1 MERTQTKRVLLA
13 LTGGIAAYKMP
24 EVVRRL
30 KEQGLD
36 VRVVMTAGAKAFITP
51 LTMQAVSGQPVHDDL
66 LDPAAEAGMG
76 HIELAK
82 WADLVVIAPATASA
96 MAKVAHG
103 HADDLLGTLCL
114 ATSAPI
120 AVVPAMNQQM
130 WAAAPTQRNLRV
142 LNDDGKLIW
151 GPAEGSQACGDVG
164 AGRMIEPSDIVKR
177 IMQHVQTET
186 STQRYLV
193 GQRVMITAGP
203 TQEALDPV
211 RYISNH
217 SSGKMG
223 FAIAQAA
230 AQAGAEVTLVAGPVQ
245 LPTPSGVTRID
256 VTSAEQMQ
264 QAVNSKIAEHDVFI
278 GCAAVADYR
287 AEEVATH
294 KMKKRGSE
302 DDELTLRLVKNPD
315 ILAGVAAR
323 QENRPYTVGFAAET
337 RDLAVYATDKLQR
350 KGLDMIAAN
359 DVSRAGEG
367 FNSDNN
373 SLQVFWRLDDK
384 TVENA
389 AIGPATKDQVANQLI
404 ERIAQQLN
412 RLPSDYS

>member
-142 LNDDGKLIW
+142 LHDDGKLIW

-177 IMQHVQTET
+177 IMQHVQTEA

-245 LPTPSGVTRID
+245 LPTPSRVTRID
-256 VTSAEQMQ
+256 VTSAEQMK
-264 QAVNSKIAEHDVFI
+264 QAVDSKVAESDIFI

-287 AEEVATH
+287 AEEVAAH

-323 QENRPYTVGFAAET
+323 QEKRPYTVGFAAET

-389 AIGPATKDQVANQLI
+389 AIGPATKEQVANQLI

-412 RLPSDYS
+412 RLPNDYS

>member
-142 LNDDGKLIW
+142 LHDDGKLIW

-177 IMQHVQTET
+177 IMQHVQTEA

-245 LPTPSGVTRID
+245 LPTPSRVTRID
-256 VTSAEQMQ
+256 VTSAEQMK
-264 QAVNSKIAEHDVFI
+264 QAVDSKVAESDIFI

-287 AEEVATH
+287 AEEVAAH

-323 QENRPYTVGFAAET
+323 QEKRPYTVGFAAET

-412 RLPSDYS
+412 RLPNDYS

>member
-51 LTMQAVSGQPVHDDL
+51 LTMQAVSGQPVHDNL

-142 LNDDGKLIW
+142 LHDDGKLIW

-177 IMQHVQTET
+177 IMQHVQTEA

-245 LPTPSGVTRID
+245 LPTPSRVTRID
-256 VTSAEQMQ
+256 VTSAEQMK
-264 QAVNSKIAEHDVFI
+264 QAVDSKVAESDIFI

-287 AEEVATH
+287 AEEVAAH

-323 QENRPYTVGFAAET
+323 QEKRPYTVGFAAET

-412 RLPSDYS
+412 RLPNDYS